1 MGVAPF
7 CAMVTVRWG
16 DMIRLVIWALSGLIL
31 KLVLELVN
39 VLGLNSTGQAVSD
52 LRTRS
57 C

>member
-1 MGVAPF
+1 
-7 CAMVTVRWG
+7 MVTVRWG

-52 LRTRS
+52 LRTLS

>member
-52 LRTRS
+52 LRTLS